1 METFNFNGNILIIGF
16 GSVGQALLPVL
27 LERFG
32 LTPERVTI
40 VTGDERGKEEAQKY
54 GIQFIINPLKR
65 DNYEGIVLGH
75 VGRGDFLLNMSVDVS
90 SMALIELCQRNGI
103 LYLDSCIEP
112 WEGGYTDPLLSIT
125 ERSNY
130 GFREA
135 TNALRHLLDIEGPRS
150 TAIPA
155 YGANPGLISLFVKQ
169 ALLNIAKDT
178 GHDDTPPKDKKGW
191 ATLARDLGIKVIH
204 VAERDTQTALA
215 PKKIGEFINTWSID
229 GFYSEGCQPSEIGWG
244 THEKEMPVDGKR
256 HSFGCDAAIYL
267 ERPGY
272 LTRTRSWTPTAKSQ
286 QGWIITH
293 NESIS
298 IADHLTLRDDEGK
311 VIYRPTVYYAY
322 HPSDGTVLSLD
333 QLAGNNGVL
342 QKDQRLIRDEILPG
356 GVDELGV
363 LLMGHK
369 KNAYWYGS
377 RLSIDEARN
386 LVPYNNATSLQVVAG
401 ILGAMV
407 WAIRNPEMGIVEAD
421 DVDYQL
427 ALEVGRPYLG
437 ELFGEYTD
445 WTPLQGRDDG
455 LFPEKMDKDDP
466 WQFSNF
472 RVS

>member
-16 GSVGQALLPVL
+16 GSVGQAILPVL

-75 VGRGDFLLNMSVDVS
+75 VGRGDFLLNVSVDVS
-90 SMALIELCQRNGI
+90 STALIELCQRNGI

-112 WEGGYTDPLLSIT
+112 WEGGYTDPSLSIT

-135 TNALRHLLDIEGPRS
+135 ANALRHLLGIEGPRP

-155 YGANPGLISLFVKQ
+155 YGANPGLISPFVKQ

-178 GHDDTPPKDKKGW
+178 GHDATPPYDKKGW

-256 HSFGCDAAIYL
+256 HPFGCDAAIYL

-272 LTRTRSWTPTAKSQ
+272 RTRVRSWTPTAKSQ

-311 VIYRPTVYYAY
+311 VIYRPTVHYAY
-322 HPSDGTVLSLD
+322 HPSDGAVLSLD
-333 QLAGNNGVL
+333 ELAGNNGVL

-363 LLMGHK
+363 LLMGHS